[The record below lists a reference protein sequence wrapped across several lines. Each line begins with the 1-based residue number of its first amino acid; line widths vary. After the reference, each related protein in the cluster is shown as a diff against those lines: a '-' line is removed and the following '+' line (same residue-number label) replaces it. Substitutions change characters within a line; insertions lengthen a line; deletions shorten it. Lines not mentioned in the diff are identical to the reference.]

1 MNRIVKALYQFSTSC
16 NTIAQAKIFPTFA
29 TLLHKTTQMIP
40 QTFDAWRNCII
51 NDCKI
56 NLTKD
61 FAQQRLAVYQN
72 VAHPETK
79 KFVSLYGEQ
88 HLQNIVMWLQQI

>member
-1 MNRIVKALYQFSTSC
+1 
-16 NTIAQAKIFPTFA
+16 
-29 TLLHKTTQMIP
+29 MIP
-40 QTFDAWRNCII
+40 QTFEQWKNCIV

-61 FAQQRLAVYQN
+61 FAQQRLAVYKDKKN
-72 VAHPETK
+72 NETQ

-88 HLQNIVMWLQQI
+88 HLQNIIYWFELILK

>member
-1 MNRIVKALYQFSTSC
+1 
-16 NTIAQAKIFPTFA
+16 
-29 TLLHKTTQMIP
+29 MIP
-40 QTFDAWRNCII
+40 QTFNDWTNCIV

-72 VAHPETK
+72 NRNTETQ
-79 KFVSLYGEQ
+79 KFISLYGEQ
-88 HLQNIVMWLQQI
+88 HLNNIIQWFNQVI